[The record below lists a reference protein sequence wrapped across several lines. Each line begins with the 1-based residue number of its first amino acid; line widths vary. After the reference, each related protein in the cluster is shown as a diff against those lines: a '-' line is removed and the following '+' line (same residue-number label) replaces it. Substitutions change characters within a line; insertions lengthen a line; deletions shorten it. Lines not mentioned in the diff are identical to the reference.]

1 MAADSLKNH
10 FLLAM
15 PSLAGSYF
23 GATLTYICEH
33 NATGAMGLMV
43 NRPTDITLAELLG
56 QLGIRA
62 GSTSVEVPVLEGG
75 PVAVEQGFVLHT
87 TNERK
92 DKPDDMKLS
101 ASLDLGNGLML
112 TTAREVLEA
121 ISEDRGPAE
130 YLIMLGYAGWAEG
143 QLEREIAE
151 NSWLT
156 CPANNEILFNVPYAE
171 RVNKA
176 AATLGIDFRLMSGQ
190 AGHS

>member
-1 MAADSLKNH
+1 MAADNLKNH

-15 PSLAGSYF
+15 PGLAGSYF

-33 NATGAMGLMV
+33 NAQGAMGLMV
-43 NRPTDITLAELLG
+43 NRPTDITLAELLS
-56 QLGIRA
+56 QLGINSD
-62 GSTSVEVPVLEGG
+62 STTAEVPVLEGG
-75 PVAVEQGFVLHT
+75 PVSGAQGFVLYT
-87 TNERK
+87 DDTN
-92 DKPDDMKLS
+92 DNNNFP

-112 TTAREVLEA
+112 TTARDVLEA
-121 ISEDRGPAE
+121 IAENRGPSE
-130 YLIMLGYAGWAEG
+130 YLVTLGYAGWAEG
-143 QLEREIAE
+143 QLEQEITE

-156 CPANNEILFNVPYAE
+156 CPANREILFNVPYPD

>member
-15 PSLAGSYF
+15 PGLNGSYF

-33 NATGAMGLMV
+33 NADGAMGLMV
-43 NRPTDITLAELLG
+43 NRPTDITLAELFA
-56 QLGIRA
+56 QLSIPA
-62 GSTSVEVPVLEGG
+62 GSASAEVPVLEGG
-75 PVAVEQGFVLHT
+75 PVSSERGFILHT
-87 TNERK
+87 QDNADNK
-92 DKPDDMKLS
+92 NFA

-112 TTAREVLEA
+112 TTAREILEA
-121 ISEDRGPAE
+121 ISENRGPAE
-130 YLIMLGYAGWAEG
+130 FLVTLGYAGWAAG
-143 QLEREIAE
+143 QLEQEITE

-156 CPANNEILFNVPYAE
+156 CPANTDILFNVPFAD